1 MAAITQVGRYLALLR
16 ERAGLK
22 QNELARL
29 VTWSPAVLSRVES
42 GERAVSQDEL
52 ASILKA
58 IGTEEAVR
66 LAETSNRDWGHLPE
80 PALGHPD
87 EQPLWEAEQALKSI
101 VKLSEDRGI
110 KNVFARRLDEYHA
123 ALRSAAE
130 LVLGTEYTIA
140 FIGDIGAGKSTAI
153 CRAADLEVQ
162 EAQKLESVLES
173 GPGGV
178 TICEVHLVQGPHF
191 GILVEPVSESALR
204 FEVGEFAQY
213 LMHPSRSGEEVL
225 PGDQE
230 THGTS
235 SEIERAIRN
244 MSGLH
249 SERVK
254 VRGEDRRR
262 QTVDHA
268 RDLAQEFKGE
278 GRDANALTVEILS
291 RSNLHQRTR
300 RELWYSEMSGKTSSR
315 WLRDIFQE
323 VNNGR
328 NAEFSLP
335 KRIEVIVPKPIL
347 GEESLSIRLVDTKGI
362 DGTAER
368 EDLEFHFNE
377 AKSIAVLCSRFNDAP
392 SNSAQRL
399 LARAVQGQFQ
409 DLATKAA
416 VLVLP
421 RPEEALAEKTGQG
434 ESAEDAEEGYDLKGE
449 RARMILESRNFPNAG
464 MEFFNVREDDVRRLN
479 TFLLTLVRN
488 LRALHLHRLN
498 DVIAEANAVVENF
511 EREQKSETVR
521 AAAHRLTVW
530 MDGNKELA
538 PSTVPLEASL
548 LNTIG
553 DVYASSVWASVRRQ
567 GEWSNLDYP
576 HELGS
581 GTRVKASRIVQPK
594 QRDFRA
600 TIKNI
605 LDDPEMEEAHGLA
618 QQAQRLFDTGIETLL
633 LSSRQMGVTIHT
645 HDMQPDSKFWADC
658 EDRWGQGP
666 GYRNDVLDIH
676 KKWFETNRAR
686 VDAKVHDVVA
696 REWEQLLKRLS
707 DILTFE

>member
-22 QNELARL
+22 QNELAQM
-29 VTWSPAVLSRVES
+29 VTWSPTVLSRVES
-42 GERAVSQDEL
+42 GERTVSQDEL
-52 ASILKA
+52 VSILKA

-66 LAETSNRDWGHLPE
+66 LAETSNRDWTHLPE

-87 EQPLWEAEQALKSI
+87 GQPIWEAEKALKSI
-101 VKLSEDRGI
+101 VKLSEDRDI
-110 KNVFARRLDEYHA
+110 KNVFVKRLDEYRT
-123 ALRSAAE
+123 ALRSAAA

-140 FIGDIGAGKSTAI
+140 FIGDIGVGKSTAI

-162 EAQKLESVLES
+162 EGQKLEPMLES
-173 GPGGV
+173 GAGGI
-178 TICEVHLVQGPHF
+178 TICEVHLVQGPHY

-204 FEVGEFAQY
+204 REVGEFAQY
-213 LMHPSRSGEEVL
+213 LMRPSHSGEEPV

-244 MSGLH
+244 MSGLR
-249 SERVK
+249 SERV
-254 VRGEDRRR
+254 RGAGGRR

-300 RELWYSEMSGKTSSR
+300 RELWYSEMSGKTPSR

-335 KRIEVIVPKPIL
+335 KRIEVIVPKPML
-347 GEESLSIRLVDTKGI
+347 DEESLSIRFVDTKGI

-392 SNSAQRL
+392 SNSSQRL
-399 LARAVQGQFQ
+399 LDRAVQGQFQ
-409 DLATKAA
+409 DLAIKAA

-421 RPEEALAEKTGQG
+421 RPEEALAVKTDQG
-434 ESAEDAEEGYDLKGE
+434 ESAEDSEEGYDLKGE
-449 RARMILESRNFPNAG
+449 QASMILESRNFPNAG
-464 MEFFNVREDDVRRLN
+464 LEFFNVREDDVQRLN
-479 TFLLTLVRN
+479 TFLLALVRN
-488 LRALHLHRLN
+488 LRALHLQRLN
-498 DVIAEANAVVENF
+498 DVIAEANALVENF
-511 EREQKSETVR
+511 EREQKSETVK
-521 AAAHRLTVW
+521 AVAHRLTVW
-530 MDGNKELA
+530 MGGNKELA

-548 LNTIG
+548 LSTIG
-553 DVYASSVWASVRRQ
+553 NVHASSVWASVRRQ
-567 GEWSNLDYP
+567 GKWSNLDYP

-581 GTRVKASRIVQPK
+581 GTRVKASRIVQRK

-600 TIKNI
+600 TVKNI

-645 HDMQPDSKFWADC
+645 HDMQPDLKFWADC
-658 EDRWGQGP
+658 EDRWGHGP
-666 GYRNDVLDIH
+666 GYRNDVLEIH
-676 KKWFETNRAR
+676 KKWFENKRSI
-686 VDAKVHDVVA
+686 VDAKVQDVVE

-707 DILTFE
+707 DILAFE